1 MSGENHPMFSL
12 SYSPE
17 TKAKI
22 QAAISGS
29 NNPMF
34 GKTHTPETKAL
45 MSEAKKGKN
54 NPLFGKKGKNHPL
67 HGLTNSDEAI
77 AKISATKGVGTIY
90 VYSSDR
96 LTLLNTFLS
105 ARKAGE
111 HFKVDHKTI
120 SKYVKSGKPFK
131 DEWILSL
138 TLISS

>member
-1 MSGENHPMFSL
+1 
-12 SYSPE
+12 
-17 TKAKI
+17 
-22 QAAISGS
+22 
-29 NNPMF
+29 
-34 GKTHTPETKAL
+34 

-90 VYSSDR
+90 VYSLGPDKS
-96 LTLLNTFLS
+96 TLINSFLS

-111 HFKVDHKTI
+111 HHKVEHKII
-120 SKYVKSGKPFK
+120 SKYVKSGKLLK

-138 TLISS
+138 TLIYS